1 MSAPSEMQ
9 PLTITLDKCTA
20 SMLGS
25 GLTFGAA
32 NLTGVLRAG
41 ELLGSLGLAGG
52 LLGLGIVAASAA
64 GGVLVGAVAGG
75 CFSTPSGQGG
85 PVSIRTQLLM
95 VGLSAPAL
103 FAWLI
108 PVPDD
113 PTDIAARNRY
123 LTQLGLAETGSL
135 LQIAIGLRLA
145 RKRGL
150 RFFR

>member
-1 MSAPSEMQ
+1 
-9 PLTITLDKCTA
+9 
-20 SMLGS
+20 MLGA

-32 NLTGVLRAG
+32 NMTGVVKAG
-41 ELLGSLGLAGG
+41 EFLAGLGLVGG
-52 LLGLGIVAASAA
+52 LIGLGIVAASAA
-64 GGVLVGAVAGG
+64 GGVLTGAVACG

-95 VGLSAPAL
+95 VGLSTPAL

-123 LTQLGLAETGSL
+123 LTQLGLAESGSL
-135 LQIAIGLRLA
+135 LQIATGLRLA
-145 RKRGL
+145 RRRGL
-150 RFFR
+150 RLFRS